1 MQSGKIVLYCIATLL
16 FSKTCIAQNK
26 ELHQKI
32 AQLDSLFFSA
42 YNTCDTALQRTM
54 YADKIEFYHDKSGLD
69 TSKNNIIESTGKY
82 ICGQVSR
89 ELIPGSM
96 KVYPIHDYGA
106 VAIGMHRFKSS
117 SNNNEFSPPFKFII
131 FWKNTNGKW
140 TIEKVVS
147 LHVDDGQ

>member
-1 MQSGKIVLYCIATLL
+1 MQLGKITFFCII
-16 FSKTCIAQNK
+16 TCFISTTCLAQNT
-26 ELHQKI
+26 ELNKKI
-32 AQLDSLFFSA
+32 AQLDSLFFGA

-54 YADKIEFYHDKSGLD
+54 YSDKIEFYHDNTGLD
-69 TSKNNIIESTGKY
+69 TSKNNIIASTGKY

-89 ELIPGSM
+89 ELVPGSM
-96 KVYPIHDYGA
+96 EIYPIHDYGA
-106 VAIGMHRFKSS
+106 VAIGLHRFKSR

-147 LHVDDGQ
+147 LHIATEQ